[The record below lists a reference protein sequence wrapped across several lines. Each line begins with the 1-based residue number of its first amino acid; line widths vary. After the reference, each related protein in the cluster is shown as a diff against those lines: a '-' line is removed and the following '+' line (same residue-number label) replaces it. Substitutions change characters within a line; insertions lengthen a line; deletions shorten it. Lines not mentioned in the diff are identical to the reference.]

1 MGTGVGIGLI
11 INNGCVHGALHPE
24 GGHVFVSR
32 DDRDAGFKGICPF
45 HGDCVEGLTTN
56 NSIKERLGLSSV
68 EDIPA
73 LPDSHEI
80 WDIVGG
86 YIGTMCSNIFLTTS
100 VEKIILGGG
109 VFNRA
114 VLVQKTR
121 DFFKARINKYMI
133 HPKIDTNEA
142 LKSFIVRCD
151 LGDDTG
157 LIAAGSVALSL

>member
-1 MGTGVGIGLI
+1 M
-11 INNGCVHGALHPE
+11 
-24 GGHVFVSR
+24 FVSR
-32 DDRDAGFKGICPF
+32 DARDEGFKGICPF

-73 LPDSHEI
+73 LPDTHEV

-121 DFFKARINKYMI
+121 ECFKARINKYMI
-133 HPKIDTNEA
+133 HPKIDTDEA
-142 LKSFIVRCD
+142 LKSFNNFKVQFYFKNSI
-151 LGDDTG
+151 L
-157 LIAAGSVALSL
+157 LFSAGSGIRTNIFRFLILGEI